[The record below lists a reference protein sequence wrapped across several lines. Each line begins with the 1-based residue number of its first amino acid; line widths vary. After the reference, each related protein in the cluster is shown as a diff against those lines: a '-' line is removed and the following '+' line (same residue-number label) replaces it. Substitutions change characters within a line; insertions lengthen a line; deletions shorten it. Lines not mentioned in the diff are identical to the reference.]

1 MRIALSAI
9 DPILETALRELLTS
23 VGHEVLPAGSVEGA
37 ELVVRR
43 SPHGPRPTARAVLS
57 LRPRLGGRPD
67 PSPSVALARAL
78 RDGGEAVWDAPI
90 DPGVLLTLLGPAAAS
105 ASSSRP
111 PATAAPPPA
120 DAAPASSSPASA
132 AASEVEVRRLLD
144 ELSAVRGLA
153 ELGRVTSTF
162 AHEIRNP
169 LASLASAV
177 DLLAKDLVPAE
188 RTDVARM
195 ARSRLAQMKSLL
207 DDTLRLARPLR
218 GPPVVFDPVPAIASA
233 VDIARSDPRFQ
244 AVDVRF
250 APAGESLEVRSYE
263 EPLRQAVLNLLV
275 NAVEAQG
282 STGAITVSLA
292 REDARRVA
300 VRVRDEGPG
309 IPPEL
314 RAKVFDPFWTTKV
327 TGTGL
332 GLAFVRR
339 LAEGSGGA
347 VDVEDVPP
355 PGASLRILL
364 PRA

>member
-9 DPILETALRELLTS
+9 DPTLEAALRELLAS
-23 VGHEVLPAGSVEGA
+23 AGHDVLAPGITEGA
-37 ELVVRR
+37 ELLVRR
-43 SPHGPRPTARAVLS
+43 SPYGLRPGAHAVLS

-67 PSPSVALARAL
+67 PSPAVALARVL
-78 RDGGEAVWDAPI
+78 REGGEAVWDAPI
-90 DPGVLLTLLGPAAAS
+90 DPGVLLSLLAGGKAPAPPPPPPPPS
-105 ASSSRP
+105 VSSEAPRQ
-111 PATAAPPPA
+111 PATAAQAEGA
-120 DAAPASSSPASA
+120 D
-132 AASEVEVRRLLD
+132 VEVIRLLE
-144 ELSAVRGLA
+144 ELAALRGVA

-188 RTDVARM
+188 RADVARM
-195 ARSRLAQMKSLL
+195 ARSRLSQMKSLL

-218 GPPVVFDPVPAIASA
+218 GPPTVFDPIPALASA

-244 AVDVRF
+244 GVEVRF
-250 APAGESLEVRSYE
+250 DPAGDPLEVRSYE

-282 STGAITVSLA
+282 SSGTIEVSLA
-292 REDARRVA
+292 REDAGRIA
-300 VRVRDEGPG
+300 VRVRDGGPG
-309 IPPEL
+309 IPQDL
-314 RAKVFDPFWTTKV
+314 RAKVFDPFWTTKAA
-327 TGTGL
+327 GTGL

-355 PGASLRILL
+355 PGACLRILL